1 MKLKRSLWRLAIT
14 NYFSTAYTTKT
25 RRAVESSFFASSNK
39 KSKKGHNMQ
48 SNFQLNRTIT
58 NKKVVLMD
66 LPHKAVSQKDME
78 SEWLVI
84 QAAQSDPTQ
93 FRPLYNRY
101 YETIFRFIHRRTNEE
116 SLSAD
121 ICSQVFLKA
130 MQKLGKYQFKG
141 VPFSAWLYRI
151 ASNEVAQHFRN
162 ASKNRIVSA
171 DDQQLNNII
180 DEVVELKD
188 ERMSQLLISALD
200 QLKEKDLEII
210 ELRFFEKRP
219 FKEIADILGITE
231 SNAKV
236 KTYRILEKLKKQLAP
251 QK

>member
-14 NYFSTAYTTKT
+14 NYFSTASTTKT
-25 RRAVESSFFASSNK
+25 RWAVESNFFARSKK
-39 KSKKGHNMQ
+39 KSKKGQNMQ

-66 LPHKAVSQKDME
+66 QPHKAVSDKDME
-78 SEWLVI
+78 SEWLII
-84 QAAQSDPTQ
+84 QAAQSDPAQ

-101 YETIFRFIHRRTNEE
+101 YETIFRFIHRRTNQE

-130 MQKLGKYQFKG
+130 LQKLGKYQFKG

-162 ASKNRIVSA
+162 ANKNRIVSA
-171 DDQQLNNII
+171 EDHQLNDII
-180 DEVVELKD
+180 DEVVDQKD
-188 ERMSQLLISALD
+188 DNLSALLIGALD
-200 QLKEKDLEII
+200 QLRPTDLELI

-236 KTYRILEKLKKQLAP
+236 KTYRILEKLKKILSK